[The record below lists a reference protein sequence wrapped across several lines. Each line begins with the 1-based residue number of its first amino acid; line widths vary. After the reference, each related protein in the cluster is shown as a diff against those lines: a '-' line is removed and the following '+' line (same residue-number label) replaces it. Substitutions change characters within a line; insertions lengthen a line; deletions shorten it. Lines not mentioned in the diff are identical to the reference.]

1 MSVPILMNLP
11 SCQEG
16 CRHRWM
22 KCPQADKS
30 SSRSNMSFDA
40 IHEND
45 NTDKIFVYFCADKNV
60 SKASMKTYASLR
72 LGEVTH
78 GLTAMR

>member
-1 MSVPILMNLP
+1 
-11 SCQEG
+11 
-16 CRHRWM
+16 
-22 KCPQADKS
+22 
-30 SSRSNMSFDA
+30 MSFDA